1 MANNVT
7 NDPIIV
13 DTPGAGVLVSD
24 PIRVKGIRW
33 VGATTAGHQA
43 IVTDKNDNLKWK
55 SVASGA
61 NNVESDFAER
71 EKLWNGLK
79 VTTLQ
84 SGELHIELW

>member
-1 MANNVT
+1 MANDLN
-7 NDPIIV
+7 NDPLII
-13 DTPGAGVLVSD
+13 DTPGAGVLITQ

-43 IVTDKNDNLKWK
+43 VIQDQDGKLKWK
-55 SVASGA
+55 SIAAGA
-61 NNVESDFAER
+61 NNIESDFAER

-79 VTTLQ
+79 VPTLQ